1 MDLPENLKNIVR
13 RLQNAR
19 LELMKEQPFYAVL
32 LLHMK
37 FSVDSMAE
45 TLYTD
50 GERIAFCP
58 DFVNRLS
65 GEELKFVL
73 MHEVLH
79 AALDHCGRS
88 LREYDFDAFNTACD
102 IVVNSNIMHS
112 FGDDEGRIS
121 LSEFDGPSM
130 HVAPDG
136 KEGYEYTVEEVYKL
150 VLAAVQQKTSGGGG
164 DDEDENENDDST
176 GNPEAD
182 EDGKDGENT
191 DDSSGDPEADE
202 DGKNGENT
210 DDSSGDSEKEDGKDG
225 GGDSDGDGNGEGDDS
240 EDGSASGNGSSG
252 KKNGTGSKAGPGG
265 RTDGGFDD
273 HTFWNWDEGEGE
285 DGCADVSMKDIWLER
300 MVEATD
306 VVENLRIKEGS
317 SSRGT
322 VPVCVQRALKDL
334 LEPQT
339 DWRTVLDNF
348 VQEEITDYSFNPPDR
363 RFQDSPFL
371 LPDYNEKEESVKDL
385 LFMIDTSG
393 SMSDR
398 MITQAYSEIKGAI
411 DQFNGHLCGWLGF
424 FDAAVVEPKP
434 FADEDEFRIIR
445 LEGGGG
451 TSFDVIFE
459 YVAEKM
465 EDHLPESIII
475 LTDGYAPFPK
485 EEQALGIPVLWI
497 INNRSVTPPWGKVA
511 RIRVEGENG

>member
-37 FSVDSMAE
+37 FSVDPMAE

-58 DFVNRLS
+58 DFVDRLS

-79 AALDHCGRS
+79 AALDHCGRT
-88 LREYDFDAFNTACD
+88 LREYEFDSFNTACD

-121 LSEFDGPSM
+121 LSEFGGPSM

-150 VLAAVQQKTSGGGG
+150 VLAAVQQKTSGDGG
-164 DDEDENENDDST
+164 DEEDENDDST
-176 GNPEAD
+176 GDPEAD

-191 DDSSGDPEADE
+191 DDSSGD
-202 DGKNGENT
+202 
-210 DDSSGDSEKEDGKDG
+210 SEEEDGKDG
-225 GGDSDGDGNGEGDDS
+225 GGDSDGDGNEEGDDS

-252 KKNGTGSKAGPGG
+252 KSHSRNKKGGGEGAGKGTGPGG

-273 HTFWNWDEGEGE
+273 HTFWNGSEE
-285 DGCADVSMKDIWLER
+285 DGKDGDSYGCSMKDIWLER

-322 VPVCVQRALKDL
+322 VPVCVQRVLKDL

-348 VQEEITDYSFNPPDR
+348 IQEEITDYSFNPPDR

-411 DQFNGHLCGWLGF
+411 DQFNGHLAGWLGF

-445 LEGGGG
+445 PEGGGG

-485 EEQALGIPVLWI
+485 EAKALGIPVLWI
-497 INNRSVTPPWGKVA
+497 INNKKVTPPWGKVA

>member
-37 FSVDSMAE
+37 FSVDPMAE

-58 DFVNRLS
+58 DFVDRLS

-79 AALDHCGRS
+79 AALDHCGRT
-88 LREYDFDAFNTACD
+88 LREYEFDSFNTACD

-121 LSEFDGPSM
+121 LSEFGGPAM

-164 DDEDENENDDST
+164 DDEDENDDST
-176 GNPEAD
+176 GDPEAD

-191 DDSSGDPEADE
+191 DDSSGD
-202 DGKNGENT
+202 
-210 DDSSGDSEKEDGKDG
+210 SEEEDGKDG
-225 GGDSDGDGNGEGDDS
+225 GGEG
-240 EDGSASGNGSSG
+240 AG
-252 KKNGTGSKAGPGG
+252 KGTGPGG
-265 RTDGGFDD
+265 RSDGGFDD
-273 HTFWNWDEGEGE
+273 HTFWNGSEE
-285 DGCADVSMKDIWLER
+285 DGKDGDSYGCSMKDIWLER

-306 VVENLRIKEGS
+306 VVQTMENTISISHS
-317 SSRGT
+317 SKSFGGL
-322 VPVCVQRALKDL
+322 PVMAQRLLKKL

-371 LPDYNEKEESVKDL
+371 LPDYNEKEESVSHIWFL
-385 LFMIDTSG
+385 IDTSG
-393 SMSDR
+393 SISDKAVEA
-398 MITQAYSEIKGAI
+398 AYSEIISAI
-411 DQFNGHLCGWLGF
+411 EQFDGHLDGWLSF
-424 FDAAVVEPKP
+424 TESYVTDPIPISEVRDVLAIKP
-434 FADEDEFRIIR
+434 VGR
-445 LEGGGG
+445 GGND
-451 TSFDVIFE
+451 FLAIFS
-459 YVAEKM
+459 YLKEKM
-465 EDHLPESIII
+465 MDDPPKCIVII
-475 LTDGYAPFPK
+475 TDGYDSFPD
-485 EEQALGIPVLWI
+485 EDDAMGIPVLWL
-497 INNRSVTPPWGKVA
+497 INNEDVTPPWGKVA
-511 RIRVEGENG
+511 RITVEGENG